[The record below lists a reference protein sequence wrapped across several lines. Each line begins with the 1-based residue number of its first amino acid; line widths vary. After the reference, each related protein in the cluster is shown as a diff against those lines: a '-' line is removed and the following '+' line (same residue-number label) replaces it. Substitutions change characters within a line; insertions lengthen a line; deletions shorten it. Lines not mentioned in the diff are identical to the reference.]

1 MGCVSGSRQSGGIAG
16 DIIGCWNTVVTV
28 VEEQR
33 EGALIDDT
41 SIAVLLAP
49 L

>member
-1 MGCVSGSRQSGGIAG
+1 MGCESESRQRGGMAG
-16 DIIGCWNTVVTV
+16 DMMGCWNTVVTV

-33 EGALIDDT
+33 DGAAMVVPSMT
-41 SIAVLLAP
+41 VLLAP

>member
-1 MGCVSGSRQSGGIAG
+1 MGSDSGSRQSAGMAG
-16 DIIGCWNTVVTV
+16 DMMGCWNTVVTV

-33 EGALIDDT
+33 VGAAMDDT
-41 SIAVLLAP
+41 SMAVLLAP

>member
-1 MGCVSGSRQSGGIAG
+1 MGCESGSRQRGGMAG
-16 DIIGCWNTVVTV
+16 DMMGCWNTVVTV

-33 EGALIDDT
+33 EGAAMDDT
-41 SIAVLLAP
+41 SMAVLLAP